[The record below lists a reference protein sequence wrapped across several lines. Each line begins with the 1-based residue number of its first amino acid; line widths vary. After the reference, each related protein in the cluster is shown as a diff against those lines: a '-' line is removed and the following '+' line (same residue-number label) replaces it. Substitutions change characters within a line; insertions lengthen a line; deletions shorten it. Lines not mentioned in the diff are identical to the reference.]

1 MALCPDGSFMSAT
14 HQLDERARS
23 GFRQAFGYPPVAVA
37 VAPGRMNIVGEHTDY
52 NQGFVLPAA
61 IDRHV
66 AVALRLRRDA
76 QVALR
81 SDRYGASVALQ
92 RLPQRRQGNWADYVL
107 GVAREISGRFGEGP
121 GFEAAVVSDIPVGA
135 GLSSSGALEV
145 AVAVA
150 LLAARG
156 IEMAPP
162 AIAQLCQA

>member
-1 MALCPDGSFMSAT
+1 
-14 HQLDERARS
+14 
-23 GFRQAFGYPPVAVA
+23 A

-61 IDRHV
+61 VDRRV

-81 SDRYGASVALQ
+81 SDRDGASVALQ
-92 RLPQRRQGNWADYVL
+92 RLPQRRQGNCADYVL

-135 GLSSSGALEV
+135 GFSSSGALEV
-145 AVAVA
+145 AVVVAV
-150 LLAARG
+150 L
-156 IEMAPP
+156 
-162 AIAQLCQA
+162 